1 MVIIFFSIYYDRVD
15 VKHGDNMA
23 FENQIELEVIEMLTS
38 LVEEKDTY
46 TGGHSK
52 RVAMYA
58 SKIAEN
64 MGLRESEQELL
75 YHCGLLH
82 DIGKIL
88 TPDTIL
94 LKPAKYTK
102 KEFDFIK
109 KHPLDSEHMV
119 SFLTPFHKY
128 KKFIRHHHERYDGR
142 GYPDGLKAEEIPLY
156 SRILTIADAFDAMT
170 TNRIYKHKNTLSLAI
185 DEIYKCSGTQFD
197 PDIVPAAIEVFR
209 SSQLISED
217 SQIPT
222 TLLDEQRYAFYFKD
236 KLTSFYSCKY
246 LDYFL
251 EENNHSKKFKCF
263 YFIQLHNMQT
273 YNKKNGW
280 EAGNQ
285 LLIEIALR
293 VRVFFHS
300 SFIFRI
306 YGDDFVVLNSIHVQ
320 INQQELAKKF
330 VAGFSPVYATFK
342 HFDLG
347 ETPIFSRKELEKFL
361 D

>member
-1 MVIIFFSIYYDRVD
+1 MSFHKF
-15 VKHGDNMA
+15 A
-23 FENQIELEVIEMLTS
+23 EQEVTQMLIA
-38 LVEEKDTY
+38 LMEEKDAY
-46 TGGHSK
+46 TGGHCK
-52 RVAMYA
+52 RVALYA
-58 SKIAEN
+58 SKIGQKLDLDEN
-64 MGLRESEQELL
+64 EQETL
-75 YHCGLLH
+75 YYSGLLH

-94 LKPAKYTK
+94 LKPEKYTK
-102 KEFDFIK
+102 KEFDIIK

-142 GYPDGLKAEEIPLY
+142 GYPDGLKAKEIPFL
-156 SRILTIADAFDAMT
+156 SRIITLADAFDAMT
-170 TNRIYKHKNTLSLAI
+170 TNRIYKHKKTLSLAI

-197 PDIVPAAIEVFR
+197 PNIVPAAIEVFG

-251 EENNHSKKFKCF
+251 EENLHSKNFKCC

-273 YNKKNGW
+273 YNKKHGW

-293 VRVFFHS
+293 VRVFFDS

-306 YGDDFVVLNSIHVQ
+306 YGDDFVVLNNVHVQ

-347 ETPIFSRKELEKFL
+347 ETPITSWKELEKFL